1 MLDNV
6 AQEMVTDCENMRA
19 MMTQRRSTLEAQND
33 AADYKSRIIDDLF
46 NFKREN
52 GLLDTVRELETSN
65 PALYKYIRKL
75 EIVNT
80 NIWCTTCDR
89 QKSTDERPDDAYMRE
104 PSEMEK
110 AIAAAVAASNAK
122 LANKNVKNVD
132 NVDAGDDTTDTDSTE
147 SDNDWD
153 KFDKMAAADTA
164 AVDDTEHNSFIDEY
178 LSSIGAMGASNN
190 TKRQG
195 APLSCPSAAKPA
207 AMPTTKGATTDSQLS
222 TRMDTLEK
230 RVNDL
235 FAQMNHLVGAVE
247 HAINI
252 LEAPGEYQTPM
263 SESTLFETGAN
274 MSAADFGF

>member
-6 AQEMVTDCENMRA
+6 ACELVTDCENMRA
-19 MMTQRRSTLEAQND
+19 MMTQRRSTLDAQND

-65 PALYKYIRKL
+65 PSLYKYIRKL

-89 QKSTDERPDDAYMRE
+89 QKSTDERPDDAYTRE

-110 AIAAAVAASNAK
+110 SVAAAVAASNAK
-122 LANKNVKNVD
+122 LAKENNEDDSND
-132 NVDAGDDTTDTDSTE
+132 NA
-147 SDNDWD
+147 DWD
-153 KFDKMAAADTA
+153 KFDKMVNDDADA
-164 AVDDTEHNSFIDEY
+164 NSFIDEY
-178 LSSIGAMGASNN
+178 LNSVGALGASNT

-195 APLSCPSAAKPA
+195 APLPCPSVATSSATAKPA
-207 AMPTTKGATTDSQLS
+207 ARS
-222 TRMDTLEK
+222 TLDARMDMVEK
-230 RVNDL
+230 RIDDL

-252 LEAPGEYQTPM
+252 LESPTEKYSPM
-263 SESTLFETGAN
+263 AESTLFDNSAAGV
-274 MSAADFGF
+274 SAADFLDY